1 MHTFKE
7 GEAAARYRGIRL
19 KAQRSEH
26 TTNVIYPRIL
36 MTLSAMSAMS
46 AMSTTF
52 VILLTNP
59 APILEK
65 NKEEAMQQKL
75 M

>member
-19 KAQRSEH
+19 KALRSEH
-26 TTNVIYPRIL
+26 TTNVTYVHKFRN
-36 MTLSAMSAMS
+36 TLDKPSAN
-46 AMSTTF
+46 F
-52 VILLTNP
+52 G
-59 APILEK
+59 K

>member
-26 TTNVIYPRIL
+26 TTNVTYPRIL
-36 MTLSAMSAMS
+36 MTLS